1 MAIPTSPSTLR
12 TPRTQALKMGTDP
25 RGFEGQIP
33 YDAHAGIPMGVTG
46 AGQSYQ
52 SAGPFVG
59 GPGGAINTATP
70 FANLKSK

>member
-1 MAIPTSPSTLR
+1 MAMPTSPSTLR

-33 YDAHAGIPMGVTG
+33 YDAHAGIPASAPS

-59 GPGGAINTATP
+59 GGSGPVNTPTP
-70 FANLKSK
+70 FANLKTK

>member
-25 RGFEGQIP
+25 RGFADQIP

-46 AGQSYQ
+46 AGQSYK
-52 SAGPFVG
+52 SAGPFVSAEG
-59 GPGGAINTATP
+59 SPINTPKP
-70 FANLKSK
+70 FGIK